1 MDDETDEIT
10 KYEQMIEQ
18 ILDAKAE
25 SVGMKN
31 AGWKQTK
38 SGVFYYPDDDN
49 PKIIHLSY

>member
-1 MDDETDEIT
+1 MDDDTDEVA

-25 SVGMKN
+25 RIGMLG
-31 AGWKQTK
+31 AGWKQTE
-38 SGVFYYPDDDN
+38 SGAFYYQDDDD